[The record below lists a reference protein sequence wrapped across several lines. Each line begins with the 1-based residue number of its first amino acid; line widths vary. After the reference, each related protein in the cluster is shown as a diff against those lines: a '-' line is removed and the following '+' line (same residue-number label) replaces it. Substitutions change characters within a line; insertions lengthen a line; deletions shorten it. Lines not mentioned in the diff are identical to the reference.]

1 MKLRARKQFF
11 VGDTSFGFSGKE
23 ASPTLAL
30 YISSPGL
37 IGLYGTAITDSSS
50 TGYLYRFCLALRKKN
65 GICQGEKRGM
75 VFVTGERNQRNGT
88 TRVSEN

>member
-37 IGLYGTAITDSSS
+37 IGHITLFKSFSFMLKRAFEF
-50 TGYLYRFCLALRKKN
+50 GNALDA
-65 GICQGEKRGM
+65 G
-75 VFVTGERNQRNGT
+75 
-88 TRVSEN
+88 